1 MVDEYECELPQL
13 NEERTC
19 AYLQVS
25 TDTNI
30 MKDTCY
36 DNVYDPAIIEPNTDV
51 DCDYSTGVVSGED
64 QIAANPSSG
73 IETCSKLRES
83 S

>member
-19 AYLQVS
+19 DYLRVS

-30 MKDTCY
+30 MKDIY
-36 DNVYDPAIIEPNTDV
+36 DNVYDPAIIEPNIDV
-51 DCDYSTGVVSGED
+51 ECDNSTGVVSGED

-73 IETCSKLRES
+73 IETCSKLKKS
-83 S
+83 P